1 MELRRRNAKGER
13 KMTLQEITTWIAI
26 GAMAYVV
33 AVFMPA
39 RDMEAETD
47 FPKHEKP
54 TVTVFIKQIN
64 GINPLVFEDCALL
77 GQKVEC

>member
-1 MELRRRNAKGER
+1 
-13 KMTLQEITTWIAI
+13 MTLQEITTWIAI

-33 AVFMPA
+33 AVFMPE

-47 FPKHEKP
+47 FIEHEKP

-64 GINPLVFEDCALL
+64 GVNPLVFKGCVLL
-77 GQKVEC
+77 GSQVEC

>member
-1 MELRRRNAKGER
+1 
-13 KMTLQEITTWIAI
+13 MTLQEITTWIAI
-26 GAMAYVV
+26 GAVAYVV

-47 FPKHEKP
+47 FPVETKP

-64 GINPLVFEDCALL
+64 GINPLVFKGCVLL
-77 GQKVEC
+77 AEKVEC